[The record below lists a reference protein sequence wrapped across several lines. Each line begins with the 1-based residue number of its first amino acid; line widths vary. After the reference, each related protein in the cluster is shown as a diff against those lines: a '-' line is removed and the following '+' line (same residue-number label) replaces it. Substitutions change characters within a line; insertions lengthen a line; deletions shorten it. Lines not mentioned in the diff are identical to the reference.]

1 VPPKKKWE
9 SQAARLAD
17 YRRRKAAGLVA
28 PRRTATQYVY
38 VLRAPDGTS
47 KIGIAGDPAQRLRE
61 LQTGSPVI
69 LRLVGTIPG
78 GLALERLLHRRFA
91 AHRLHGEFFSPAIAD
106 ELDALLLI
114 LDRSLWP
121 NEKESS

>member
-47 KIGIAGDPAQRLRE
+47 KIGIAGDPAQRLRD
-61 LQTGSPVI
+61 LQTGSPVV
-69 LRLVGTIPG
+69 LKLVGVMPG
-78 GLALERLLHRRFA
+78 GLSLERLLHRRFA
-91 AHRLHGEFFSPAIAD
+91 AHRLHGEWFSPAIQD
-106 ELDALLLI
+106 DLDQLLAV
-114 LDRSLWP
+114 LDLSRWP
-121 NEKESS
+121 TNEKER